1 MHDDRH
7 GLFVKTRDPDQ
18 FYLLLNE
25 VVAQGEIEIESIA
38 PVDDDLSAV
47 YEYLIGSQ

>member
-1 MHDDRH
+1 M
-7 GLFVKTRDPDQ
+7 KTRDPDK

-25 VVAQGEIEIESIA
+25 VVAKGEVEIESVA